1 MSRGR
6 ASAYSGLPFSITSR
20 GKKDPA
26 RYHADICG
34 EKLWCLLGGDL
45 FHLHVKHS
53 GLAIHDEKVQPQHCK
68 AIDSL
73 YLQREDKGQRPE
85 NQLLIPRQSP

>member
-1 MSRGR
+1 MLISV
-6 ASAYSGLPFSITSR
+6 S
-20 GKKDPA
+20 
-26 RYHADICG
+26 

-53 GLAIHDEKVQPQHCK
+53 GLAIHDERAQPLRCT

-85 NQLLIPRQSP
+85 NQRLIPHQSPFEGFKYVPARQHTSCGYGTETSGH